1 MNWVQDHLLEV
12 LRPGLAERVFSD
24 GEYLIRQGDQGT
36 HLLYI
41 LEGTVEVLLKLSNPR
56 NDRRQFSRSWLI
68 KKGALSCGELLMR
81 LHSRHPLHDIVA
93 QRPCAGPTRAAMERV
108 VHTTRTARTLL
119 RKCRRSLERSCLQPS
134 WR

>member
-1 MNWVQDHLLEV
+1 MLEV

-56 NDRRQFSRSWLI
+56 NDRR
-68 KKGALSCGELLMR
+68 
-81 LHSRHPLHDIVA
+81 
-93 QRPCAGPTRAAMERV
+93 
-108 VHTTRTARTLL
+108 
-119 RKCRRSLERSCLQPS
+119 
-134 WR
+134 

>member
-1 MNWVQDHLLEV
+1 MQDHLLEV

-56 NDRRQFSRSWLI
+56 NDRRSAHI
-68 KKGALSCGELLMR
+68 TAC
-81 LHSRHPLHDIVA
+81 P
-93 QRPCAGPTRAAMERV
+93 PNERINV
-108 VHTTRTARTLL
+108 KIRDTIA
-119 RKCRRSLERSCLQPS
+119 
-134 WR
+134 

>member
-1 MNWVQDHLLEV
+1 MANKSICWGVQDHLLEV

-56 NDRRQFSRSWLI
+56 NDRRQVS
-68 KKGALSCGELLMR
+68 
-81 LHSRHPLHDIVA
+81 HS
-93 QRPCAGPTRAAMERV
+93 
-108 VHTTRTARTLL
+108 
-119 RKCRRSLERSCLQPS
+119 
-134 WR
+134 